1 MNRVREILGWN
12 GLLHTKEK
20 TPFCMSLSVRESST
34 SVSRELTGNV
44 ELKAS
49 HEDKR
54 VKKLCKLGCDTPRE
68 RSLNI
73 QSRKFIESASQL
85 LFS

>member
-1 MNRVREILGWN
+1 MNRGGEILGWN

-20 TPFCMSLSVRESST
+20 TPFCMSLRVMESST
-34 SVSRELTGNV
+34 SVPRELTGNV

-49 HEDKR
+49 HEDKK
-54 VKKLCKLGCDTPRE
+54 VKKACKLACDTPGE

-73 QSRKFIESASQL
+73 QTE
-85 LFS
+85 

>member
-1 MNRVREILGWN
+1 MNRVGEILGWN

-20 TPFCMSLSVRESST
+20 TAFCMSLCVRESST
-34 SVSRELTGNV
+34 SVSPDLTGNV

-54 VKKLCKLGCDTPRE
+54 VKKACKLGYDTPGE

-73 QSRKFIESASQL
+73 QTE
-85 LFS
+85 